1 MLAVH
6 CAIHRKHP
14 VAKNLSDRL
23 HKRMGTAITAVN
35 KIIAHALNLR
45 IFRQLCDD
53 NGEDFERLAGYQT
66 ETV

>member
-1 MLAVH
+1 
-6 CAIHRKHP
+6 
-14 VAKNLSDRL
+14 
-23 HKRMGTAITAVN
+23 MGTAITAVN